1 MFETTVSD
9 EYRHA
14 QRMGLTPSE
23 IVRLAEASF
32 LHSFLSPAEKN
43 AMLRKFHSGVAALG
57 LV

>member
-14 QRMGLTPSE
+14 HQMGLTPSE

-32 LHSFLSPAEKN
+32 LHSFLGPTEKR
-43 AMLRKFHSGVAALG
+43 AMLYKFHSDIAALG